1 MESENCKIGGFII
14 SNRMHKGYFESFTY
28 DTPEKNNLNL
38 WERFL
43 LNNRLYFMLS
53 YANIVLKSRG
63 VAKRG
68 DYDDKAWADS
78 SFYIFRIIEKTG
90 GEFHISG
97 MEYIAQNEEPVLFI
111 GNHMSTLETM
121 ILPGIIAPLRR
132 VTFVVKES
140 LVRHPLFG
148 DVMRSRDPIVVG
160 RTDPRKDLEAVMEG
174 GIALLKQGTS
184 IIIFPQSTRSLEFK
198 PEEFNSLGVKLA
210 KKADVKV
217 VPIALKTDYWGNGK
231 IIKELG
237 PIDSHKPIFIKFGE
251 PFLVTGNGKEEN
263 QKIIDF
269 IQSSLR
275 EWS

>member
-1 MESENCKIGGFII
+1 MN
-14 SNRMHKGYFESFTY
+14 KGYFKSNTY
-28 DTPEKNNLNL
+28 NTPERDNLSL

-43 LNNRLYFMLS
+43 LNNRVYFILK
-53 YANIVLKSRG
+53 YAHIVFRTRRDARSG
-63 VAKRG
+63 I
-68 DYDDKAWADS
+68 YDDKAWADS
-78 SFYIFRIIEKTG
+78 SYFIFRLIEKTG

-97 MEYIAQNEEPVLFI
+97 IEYIAQSEEPVLFI

-121 ILPGIIAPLRR
+121 ILPAIIGPLRK

-148 DVMRSRDPIVVG
+148 DVMKSRDPIVVG

-174 GIALLKQGTS
+174 GMELLKKGIS
-184 IIIFPQSTRSLEFK
+184 IVIFPQSTRSLEFK

-210 KKADVKV
+210 KKAGVNV
-217 VPIALKTDYWGNGK
+217 VPIALKTDYWRNGK

-237 PIDSHKPIFIKFGE
+237 PIDRHKPIFIKFGE
-251 PFLVTGNGKEEN
+251 PFQVTGNGKEEN

-269 IQSSLR
+269 IMLSLA
-275 EWS
+275 EWGC